1 MKMAIT
7 AEERAR
13 IERAYGAAVPE
24 RLTITRVPRGLS
36 GLPQPRWCEKTGNLV
51 YAEKDV
57 GWKRRSRADW
67 MNRPARRAA
76 EARRPTVATLH
87 AEGLT
92 AKEIAER
99 VGVSLAA
106 IYGDLE
112 ALKLKPN
119 SRFEREARA
128 AAAKAAAIVA
138 EIRRLADSGL
148 CATEVAAAMGLS
160 VRKVSHVAVAA
171 GFRLRRSR

>member
-1 MKMAIT
+1 MTAAIT

-13 IERAYGAAVPE
+13 IERAYGATVPAH
-24 RLTITRVPRGLS
+24 LTVTRVPRGVS
-36 GLPQPRWCEKTGNLV
+36 GLPQPRWCEKTGHLV
-51 YAEKDV
+51 YDATDV
-57 GWKRRSRADW
+57 GWKQTSRAFW
-67 MNRPARRAA
+67 QNTSARRAA
-76 EARRPTVATLH
+76 DARRPAVAAMH

-92 AKEIAER
+92 VMEIAER
-99 VGVSLAA
+99 IGVSLAA
-106 IYGDLE
+106 IYGDLA
-112 ALKLKPN
+112 ALGLKPN
-119 SRFEREARA
+119 SRFERAAREA
-128 AAAKAAAIVA
+128 AAAREAMKA